1 MKRAL
6 LALALAAPLV
16 LGLGVGACAAT
27 LTVDGYEA
35 TWVDRPAVDRGHRWV
50 YHGATVY
57 EVDGR
62 YYREHEG
69 RWVVYRERPRELVE
83 ERR

>member
-1 MKRAL
+1 MHRNL
-6 LALALAAPLV
+6 LALALAAPLAFGAV
-16 LGLGVGACAAT
+16 ACAAS
-27 LTVDGYEA
+27 LTVDGYGASYVE
-35 TWVDRPAVDRGHRWV
+35 RPRWEGHRR
-50 YHGATVY
+50 YTMNGAVVY

-83 ERR
+83 VVGR